1 MSNVCCGTANTWLQP
16 LRDKILHNILK
27 FPLIL
32 LRSPCDFILLK
43 SSSDFMSMNPSLVSE
58 GRDPNKLH
66 SEADDLFCPSCA
78 KMCFSVITMVIKKN
92 GCSVIKC
99 LSLR

>member
-1 MSNVCCGTANTWLQP
+1 MSNVCTRLQP

-32 LRSPCDFILLK
+32 LRSPCDFILIK

-58 GRDPNKLH
+58 GSDSDKLH
-66 SEADDLFCPSCA
+66 SEQMIYFVPA
-78 KMCFSVITMVIKKN
+78 V
-92 GCSVIKC
+92 
-99 LSLR
+99 